1 MDLSYRKSAFVLR
14 AVWLRLATVCTVIGT
29 IGRDAR
35 LQPGAAG
42 GGLLPPERGGG
53 SGGRGPKS
61 TFRVLENSAPHLL
74 DVDGESGLLYTKQRI
89 DREALC
95 QRSAKCQLS
104 LEVFANDQEIC
115 MIKVEIQDLNDN
127 APAFPSDQVDMDISE
142 NAAPGTRFP
151 LTSAHDPDAGDN
163 GLRTY
168 LLTRDDYGLFSLDV
182 KSRGDG
188 TKFPELVIQKPLDRE
203 EQSHHTLVLT
213 ALDGGDP
220 PRSGTVQINVR
231 LIDSNDNSPVFE
243 AASYVVELPENAPL
257 GTAVIDLNATDAD
270 EGTNGEVLYSFSG
283 YAPERVR
290 DLFSIDPQS
299 GLIRVKGNLDYE
311 ESGLIEIDVQ
321 ARDLGPNPIPAHCKV
336 TVRLIDRNDNAPTIG
351 FVSVRQGA
359 LSEAA
364 PPGTVIALVR
374 VTDRDSGK
382 NGQLQCR
389 VLGGG
394 GGPGAIPFALEENY
408 DNFYT
413 VVTDRPLDREAQDEY
428 NVTIVARDGG
438 SPPLNSTKSFSV
450 RILDENDNP
459 PRFSKSLYVLQ
470 VPENNIPGEYLGSVL
485 AQDPDLGQNGTVS
498 YSILPGHVGDV
509 SIYTYVS
516 VNPTNG
522 AIYALRSFNYEQTKH
537 FEFRVLAKDS
547 GSPHRESNAT
557 VRVTVLDVNDNAPLI
572 VLPALIN
579 DTAELQ
585 VPRNAGV
592 GYPVG
597 TVRALDS
604 DFGESGRLTYEI
616 VEGNEEHLF
625 EMDPTSGEIRTLHP
639 YWEEL
644 SPVAELVVKVSDHGK
659 PSLSAVAKLIVRALA
674 GPLPEAGEPQV
685 NGEQHRRPHWDLS
698 LPLIVTLSTVSI
710 ILLAAMIT
718 IAVKCK
724 RENKE
729 IRTYNCRIA
738 EYSHPQLGGGGG
750 SGGGGGGS
758 GSGGGK
764 GKKKKISK
772 NDIMLVPSEGEDSRG
787 PLNVMNVVSSPSLA
801 TSPMYFDYQTRLPLS
816 SPRSEVMYLKPASN
830 NLTVP
835 QGHVGCH
842 TSFTGQG
849 TNASEAPPSRMSIIQ
864 TDNFPAEPNYMGSR
878 QQFVQS
884 SSTFKDPERAS
895 LRDSGHGDSDQADS
909 DQDTN
914 KGSCCDMSVRE
925 ALKMK
930 TTSTKSQ
937 PLEQAF
943 PTLLSFAILTLH
955 TITSRLQ
962 SVELLLPEQQGRG
975 QRPIVGICGPAR
987 CEEGKFSE
995 QEECVNCTDECR
1007 VLGHSDRCWMPQ
1019 FPAASQAENADY
1031 RTNLFVPTV
1040 EANVETETYETVNPT
1055 GKKTFCTFGKD
1066 KREHTI
1072 LIANVKPYL
1081 KAKRAL
1087 SPLLQ
1092 EVPSASSSPTKT
1104 CIEPCTSTKGPLD
1117 GCEVKSGALAEP
1129 SSQYLPTDS
1138 QYLSPSKQSKDAP
1151 PFIASDQMARAFADV
1166 HSRVSRDSSEM
1177 DSVLEQLDRST
1188 RDLGRESVDAE
1199 EVVREIDK
1207 LLQDCRG
1214 SDPVAVRK

>member
-1 MDLSYRKSAFVLR
+1 MYLSICCFFLCWAPALSLKNLNYSVPEEQGAG
-14 AVWLRLATVCTVIGT
+14 TVIGN

-35 LQPGAAG
+35 LAAGAAG
-42 GGLLPPERGGG
+42 GGVLPAERGAAGG
-53 SGGRGPKS
+53 GGRSPKS

-95 QRSAKCQLS
+95 RRSAKCQLS

-231 LIDSNDNSPVFE
+231 LIDSNDNSPIFE

-389 VLGGG
+389 VLGSGS
-394 GGPGAIPFALEENY
+394 GPGAVPFTLEENY

-438 SPPLNSTKSFSV
+438 NPPLNSTKSFSV

-459 PRFSKSLYVLQ
+459 PRFSKNLYVLQ

-937 PLEQAF
+937 PLEQ
-943 PTLLSFAILTLH
+943 
-955 TITSRLQ
+955 
-962 SVELLLPEQQGRG
+962 
-975 QRPIVGICGPAR
+975 
-987 CEEGKFSE
+987 E

-1129 SSQYLPTDS
+1129 SSQYLSTDS
-1138 QYLSPSKQSKDAP
+1138 QYLSPSKQSKDA

-1177 DSVLEQLDRST
+1177 DSVLEQLDRSA

>member
-1 MDLSYRKSAFVLR
+1 MYLSICCCFLLWAPALTLKNLNYSVPEEQGAG
-14 AVWLRLATVCTVIGT
+14 TVIGN

-35 LQPGAAG
+35 LQPG
-42 GGLLPPERGGG
+42 LPPAERGGG
-53 SGGRGPKS
+53 GRSKSGS
-61 TFRVLENSAPHLL
+61 YRVLENSAPHLL
-74 DVDGESGLLYTKQRI
+74 DVDADSGLLYTKQRI
-89 DREALC
+89 DRESLC
-95 QRSAKCQLS
+95 RHNAKCQLS
-104 LEVFANDQEIC
+104 LEVFANDKEIC
-115 MIKVEIQDLNDN
+115 MIKVEIQDINDN
-127 APAFPSDQVDMDISE
+127 APSFSSDQIEMDISE

-151 LTSAHDPDAGDN
+151 LTSAHDPDAGEN

-168 LLTRDDYGLFSLDV
+168 LLTRDDHGLFGLDV

-188 TKFPELVIQKPLDRE
+188 TKFPELVIQKALDRE
-203 EQSHHTLVLT
+203 QQNHHTLVLT
-213 ALDGGDP
+213 ALDGGEP
-220 PRSGTVQINVR
+220 PRSATVQINVKV
-231 LIDSNDNSPVFE
+231 IDSNDNSPVFE
-243 AASYVVELPENAPL
+243 APSYLVELPENAPL
-257 GTAVIDLNATDAD
+257 GTMVIDLNATDAD
-270 EGTNGEVLYSFSG
+270 EGPNGEVLYSFSS
-283 YAPERVR
+283 YVPDRVR
-290 DLFSIDPQS
+290 ELFSIDPKT

-311 ESGLIEIDVQ
+311 ENGMLEIDVQ

-336 TVRLIDRNDNAPTIG
+336 TVKLIDRNDNAPSIG

-394 GGPGAIPFALEENY
+394 GTGGGGGLGGPGGSVPFKLEENY

-413 VVTDRPLDREAQDEY
+413 VVTDRPLDRETQDEY

-438 SPPLNSTKSFSV
+438 SPPLNSTKSFAV
-450 RILDENDNP
+450 KILDENDNP
-459 PRFSKSLYVLQ
+459 PRFTKGLYVLQ
-470 VPENNIPGEYLGSVL
+470 VHENNIPGEYLGSVL

-498 YSILPGHVGDV
+498 YSILPSHIGDV

-522 AIYALRSFNYEQTKH
+522 AIYALRSFNFEQTKA
-537 FEFRVLAKDS
+537 FEFKVLAKDS
-547 GSPHRESNAT
+547 GAPAHLESNAT
-557 VRVTVLDVNDNAPLI
+557 VRVTVLDVNDNAPVI
-572 VLPALIN
+572 VLPTLQN

-585 VPRNAGV
+585 VPRNAGL
-592 GYPVG
+592 GYLVS

-616 VEGNEEHLF
+616 VDGNDDHLF
-625 EMDPTSGEIRTLHP
+625 EIDPSSGEIRTLHP
-639 YWEEL
+639 FWEDVT
-644 SPVAELVVKVSDHGK
+644 PVVELVVKVTDHGK
-659 PSLSAVAKLIVRALA
+659 PTLSAVAKLIIRSVS
-674 GPLPEAGEPQV
+674 GSLPEGVPRV
-685 NGEQHRRPHWDLS
+685 NGEQHHWDMS
-698 LPLIVTLSTVSI
+698 LPLIVTLSTISI

-738 EYSHPQLGGGGG
+738 EYSHPQLGGG
-750 SGGGGGGS
+750 
-758 GSGGGK
+758 K
-764 GKKKKISK
+764 GKKKKINK
-772 NDIMLVPSEGEDSRG
+772 NDIMLVQSEVEERNAM
-787 PLNVMNVVSSPSLA
+787 NVMNVVSSPSLA

-835 QGHVGCH
+835 QGHAGCH

-849 TNASEAPPSRMSIIQ
+849 TNASETPATRMSIIQ

-962 SVELLLPEQQGRG
+962 SVDLLPPE
-975 QRPIVGICGPAR
+975 P
-987 CEEGKFSE
+987 
-995 QEECVNCTDECR
+995 EECVNCTDECR

-1019 FPAASQAENADY
+1019 FPAANQAENADY

-1092 EVPSASSSPTKT
+1092 EVPSASSSPTKA
-1104 CIEPCTSTKGPLD
+1104 CIEPCTSTKGSLD
-1117 GCEVKSGALAEP
+1117 GCEAKPGALAEA

-1138 QYLSPSKQSKDAP
+1138 QYLSPSKQPRDP
-1151 PFIASDQMARAFADV
+1151 PFMASDQMARVFADV
-1166 HSRVSRDSSEM
+1166 HSRASRDSSEM
-1177 DSVLEQLDRST
+1177 GAVLEQLDHPN

-1214 SDPVAVRK
+1214 NDPVAVRK

>member
-1 MDLSYRKSAFVLR
+1 MYLSICCFFLCWAPALSLKNLNYSVPEEQGAG
-14 AVWLRLATVCTVIGT
+14 TVIGN

-35 LQPGAAG
+35 LAAGAAG
-42 GGLLPPERGGG
+42 GGMLPGERGSPG
-53 SGGRGPKS
+53 GGRGAKS

-95 QRSAKCQLS
+95 RRSAKCQLS

-389 VLGGG
+389 VLGSG
-394 GGPGAIPFALEENY
+394 GGPGAVPFTLEENY

-459 PRFSKSLYVLQ
+459 PRFSKNLYVLQ

-937 PLEQAF
+937 PLEQ
-943 PTLLSFAILTLH
+943 
-955 TITSRLQ
+955 
-962 SVELLLPEQQGRG
+962 
-975 QRPIVGICGPAR
+975 
-987 CEEGKFSE
+987 E

-1104 CIEPCTSTKGPLD
+1104 CIEPCTSTKGPLN

-1129 SSQYLPTDS
+1129 NSQYLSTDS
-1138 QYLSPSKQSKDAP
+1138 QYLSPSKQSKDA

-1177 DSVLEQLDRST
+1177 DSVLEQLDRSA

>member
-1 MDLSYRKSAFVLR
+1 
-14 AVWLRLATVCTVIGT
+14 
-29 IGRDAR
+29 
-35 LQPGAAG
+35 
-42 GGLLPPERGGG
+42 
-53 SGGRGPKS
+53 
-61 TFRVLENSAPHLL
+61 
-74 DVDGESGLLYTKQRI
+74 YTKQRI

-95 QRSAKCQLS
+95 RRSAKCQLS

-151 LTSAHDPDAGDN
+151 LT
-163 GLRTY
+163 T
-168 LLTRDDYGLFSLDV
+168 LDV

-394 GGPGAIPFALEENY
+394 GGPGAVPFTLEENY

-438 SPPLNSTKSFSV
+438 NPPLNSTKSFSV

-459 PRFSKSLYVLQ
+459 PRFSKNLYVLQ

-674 GPLPEAGEPQV
+674 GPLPEAGGPPRGEPQV

-750 SGGGGGGS
+750 SGGGGGGN
-758 GSGGGK
+758 GSGGSK

-930 TTSTKSQ
+930 TASTKSQ
-937 PLEQAF
+937 PLEQ
-943 PTLLSFAILTLH
+943 
-955 TITSRLQ
+955 
-962 SVELLLPEQQGRG
+962 
-975 QRPIVGICGPAR
+975 
-987 CEEGKFSE
+987 
-995 QEECVNCTDECR
+995 
-1007 VLGHSDRCWMPQ
+1007 
-1019 FPAASQAENADY
+1019 
-1031 RTNLFVPTV
+1031 
-1040 EANVETETYETVNPT
+1040 
-1055 GKKTFCTFGKD
+1055 
-1066 KREHTI
+1066 
-1072 LIANVKPYL
+1072 
-1081 KAKRAL
+1081 
-1087 SPLLQ
+1087 
-1092 EVPSASSSPTKT
+1092 
-1104 CIEPCTSTKGPLD
+1104 
-1117 GCEVKSGALAEP
+1117 
-1129 SSQYLPTDS
+1129 
-1138 QYLSPSKQSKDAP
+1138 
-1151 PFIASDQMARAFADV
+1151 
-1166 HSRVSRDSSEM
+1166 
-1177 DSVLEQLDRST
+1177 
-1188 RDLGRESVDAE
+1188 
-1199 EVVREIDK
+1199 
-1207 LLQDCRG
+1207 
-1214 SDPVAVRK
+1214 